1 MLTFGC
7 NLSLLCM
14 HVRTSGCWP
23 GLMLHPRCHRTLL
36 PLAVSFQEEGMQFV
50 DLSERPIL
58 ARYAAVGQMNFVP
71 GVWDPT

>member
-1 MLTFGC
+1 MIAFMHPTI
-7 NLSLLCM
+7 LL
-14 HVRTSGCWP
+14 H
-23 GLMLHPRCHRTLL
+23 
-36 PLAVSFQEEGMQFV
+36 AVSFQEEGMQFV